1 MVFSRG
7 RPCPHSQTYILI
19 STSYTILFPHY
30 VIRWHIVCYCII
42 MWHILQTMFLPAQA
56 GNAPEGAFAENDVGH
71 PNHCRWLRLAWAHR
85 NSQILTRSFDSYI
98 VSWSFLWLP
107 VVSWCSLFKRE
118 RCKLMQDHARKS
130 KILYYIYKVSSLG
143 EGVWDSGGLHGFC
156 PPIVFSLH
164 VCSLPGIAWCEWRW
178 FEKCELDDF
187 RFWTWWC
194 FPEDAHVHTV
204 KLTF

>member
-118 RCKLMQDHARKS
+118 RCKLMQDHARKARS
-130 KILYYIYKVSSLG
+130 YITYIRWAVWGRVFEIVVGCMDSAPLLFSAYICAVCLG
-143 EGVWDSGGLHGFC
+143 
-156 PPIVFSLH
+156 
-164 VCSLPGIAWCEWRW
+164 LPGVNGSGL
-178 FEKCELDDF
+178 KN
-187 RFWTWWC
+187 
-194 FPEDAHVHTV
+194 VS
-204 KLTF
+204 